1 MIQVLVKFAIF
12 LPVIPFLLF
21 YSAQRADWGMG
32 WIYVGLFMT
41 ATVTNT
47 LLMARNDPDLL
58 RERNQIKQDAKFW
71 DQVLSRLIALGPLI
85 MLIVAGLDK
94 RFVWSPPVSLVIQ
107 IIALVTAVAGYLL
120 STWAM
125 LSNRFY
131 SAVVRIQKD
140 RSHTAIS
147 VGPYRVI
154 RHPGYAGG
162 IILFLATPLILS
174 SFWAFLTAGFATC
187 VVIIRTAFED
197 KTLQRELHGYQEY
210 ANQVRYRL
218 LPGIW

>member
-1 MIQVLVKFAIF
+1 
-12 LPVIPFLLF
+12 
-21 YSAQRADWGMG
+21 MG
-32 WIYVGLFMT
+32 WIYVGLFMLG
-41 ATVTNT
+41 TVTNT
-47 LLMARNDPDLL
+47 LLMLRNDPDLL
-58 RERNQIKQDAKFW
+58 KERNQIKQNAKLW
-71 DQVLSRLIALGPLI
+71 DQVLSRLIALGPMVI
-85 MLIVAGLDK
+85 LIVAGLDK
-94 RFVWSPPVSLVIQ
+94 RFVWSPQVPLMVQ
-107 IIALVTAVAGYLL
+107 IVALTVAIAGYLL

-131 SAVVRIQKD
+131 SAVVRVQKN
-140 RSHTAIS
+140 RSHTVAS

-174 SFWAFLTAGFATC
+174 SFWAFLPAGFTTC

>member
-1 MIQVLVKFAIF
+1 MA
-12 LPVIPFLLF
+12 
-21 YSAQRADWGMG
+21 
-32 WIYVGLFMT
+32 WIYVGLFMIG
-41 ATVTNT
+41 TVTNT
-47 LLMARNDPDLL
+47 LLMIRNDPGLL
-58 RERNQIKQDAKFW
+58 IERSQIKQDGKLW
-71 DQVLSRLIALGPLI
+71 DQVLARLIALGPMI

-94 RFVWSPPVSLVIQ
+94 RFVWSPQVPLMIQ

-140 RSHTAIS
+140 RNHTVIS
-147 VGPYRVI
+147 VGPYRFI

-162 IILFLATPLILS
+162 IIFFLATPLILS
-174 SFWAFLTAGFATC
+174 SFWAFLPAGFTTC
-187 VVIIRTAFED
+187 VVIIRTVLED
-197 KTLQRELHGYQEY
+197 KTLQSELNGYKGY
-210 ANQVRYRL
+210 ANQICYHL